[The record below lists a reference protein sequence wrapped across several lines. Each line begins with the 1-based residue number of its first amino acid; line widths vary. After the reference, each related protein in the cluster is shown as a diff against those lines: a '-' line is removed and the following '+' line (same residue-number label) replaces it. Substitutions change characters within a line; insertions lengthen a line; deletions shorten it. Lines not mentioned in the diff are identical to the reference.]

1 MKNWPWYG
9 YLILA
14 VIIFALA
21 FFFYFTPRNQ
31 ELEDLRQQREK
42 LEKEVQVLKEKKK
55 ELDKIEAELVVLNA
69 TLKDLEQIIP
79 QKKEIA
85 DILRRIQQLA
95 YDSRLNVLK
104 FQPRGELKKD
114 FYAEWPINIEISGTY
129 HNLGIFFD
137 KLSKF
142 SRLFNVNNF
151 SIKALNNQTDALTIS
166 SNFITTTYYFLEEQ
180 PQPDKP
186 AASPQKK
193 RK

>member
-14 VIIFALA
+14 VVIFALA
-21 FFFYFTPRNQ
+21 FFFYFKPRNEEIQ
-31 ELEDLRQQREK
+31 DLREQREK

-69 TLKDLEQIIP
+69 TLRDLEQIIP
-79 QKKEIA
+79 QQKEIA
-85 DILRRIQQLA
+85 EILRRIQQLA

-104 FQPRGELKKD
+104 FQPRGEIKKD

-142 SRLFNVNNF
+142 ARLFNVNNF
-151 SIKALNNQTDALTIS
+151 AITALNNQTDVLTIGAK
-166 SNFITTTYYFLEEQ
+166 FVTTTYYFIEPQ
-180 PQPDKP
+180 PQPAKASASSQKP
-186 AASPQKK
+186 

>member
-1 MKNWPWYG
+1 MRNWPWYG
-9 YLILA
+9 YLLLA
-14 VIIFALA
+14 VIIFALV
-21 FFFYFTPRNQ
+21 FFFFFKPRNAEIQ
-31 ELEDLRQQREK
+31 NLRESRMK
-42 LEKEVQVLKEKKK
+42 LEKEVEVLKEQKK

-95 YDSRLNVLK
+95 YDSRLNVLR
-104 FQPRGELKKD
+104 FQPRGEVRKD

-151 SIKALNNQTDALTIS
+151 SITALNNQTDELTIGAK
-166 SNFITTTYYFLEEQ
+166 FVATTYYFLEEQ
-180 PQPDKP
+180 P
-186 AASPQKK
+186 AAAKTAATKAQ
-193 RK
+193 R

>member
-9 YLILA
+9 YLIVAA
-14 VIIFALA
+14 VIFALV
-21 FFFYFTPRNQ
+21 FFFYFKPRNA
-31 ELEDLRQQREK
+31 ELQDLRESREK

-104 FQPRGELKKD
+104 FQPRGEAKKE

-129 HNLGIFFD
+129 HNLGLFFD
-137 KLSKF
+137 RLSKF
-142 SRLFNVNNF
+142 SRLFNINNF
-151 SIKALNNQTDALTIS
+151 SITALSNQTDALTIGS
-166 SNFITTTYYFLEEQ
+166 KFVATTYYFIEEL
-180 PQPDKP
+180 PKP
-186 AASPQKK
+186 AKSESTSRQQ

>member
-1 MKNWPWYG
+1 MRNWPWYG
-9 YLILA
+9 YLLLA
-14 VIIFALA
+14 VIIFALV
-21 FFFYFTPRNQ
+21 FFFFFKPRNAEIQ
-31 ELEDLRQQREK
+31 SLRESRMK
-42 LEKEVQVLKEKKK
+42 LEKEVEVLKEQKK

-95 YDSRLNVLK
+95 YDSRLNVLR
-104 FQPRGELKKD
+104 FQPRGEVNKD

-151 SIKALNNQTDALTIS
+151 SISALNNQTDELTIGAK
-166 SNFITTTYYFLEEQ
+166 FVATTYYFLEEQ
-180 PQPDKP
+180 PAP
-186 AASPQKK
+186 AKTAATTRAQ
-193 RK
+193 R

>member
-1 MKNWPWYG
+1 MRNWPWYG

-14 VIIFALA
+14 IVIFALA
-21 FFFYFTPRNQ
+21 FFFYFKPRNEQ
-31 ELEDLRQQREK
+31 IQDLRQQREK

-79 QKKEIA
+79 QQKEIA
-85 DILRRIQQLA
+85 EILRRIQQLA

-104 FQPRGELKKD
+104 FQPRGEIKKE

-137 KLSKF
+137 KLSNF
-142 SRLFNVNNF
+142 ARLFNVNNF
-151 SIKALNNQTDALTIS
+151 TISALNNQTETLTIGAK
-166 SNFITTTYYFLEEQ
+166 FVTTTYYFLEEQ
-180 PQPDKP
+180 PQPAKTP
-186 AASPQKK
+186 AGQQQP

>member
-1 MKNWPWYG
+1 MRNWPWYG
-9 YLILA
+9 YLLLA
-14 VIIFALA
+14 VVIFALV
-21 FFFYFTPRNQ
+21 FFFFFKPRNAEIQ
-31 ELEDLRQQREK
+31 SLREQRIK
-42 LEKEVQVLKEKKK
+42 LEKEVEVLKEQKK

-95 YDSRLNVLK
+95 YDSRLNVLR
-104 FQPRGELKKD
+104 FQPRGEVGKD

-151 SIKALNNQTDALTIS
+151 SISALNTQTDELTIS
-166 SNFITTTYYFLEEQ
+166 AKFVATTYYFIEEQ
-180 PQPDKP
+180 P
-186 AASPQKK
+186 AAAKTAARTQ
-193 RK
+193 R

>member
-1 MKNWPWYG
+1 MRNWPWYG

-21 FFFYFTPRNQ
+21 FFFYFKPRNA
-31 ELEDLRQQREK
+31 ELQSLREQREK

-85 DILRRIQQLA
+85 EILRRIQQLA
-95 YDSRLNVLK
+95 YDCRLNVLK
-104 FQPRGELKKD
+104 FRPQGEIRKD
-114 FYAEWPINIEISGTY
+114 FYAEWPIDIEISGTY

-151 SIKALNNQTDALTIS
+151 SITAVNNQTESVTIGAK
-166 SNFITTTYYFLEEQ
+166 FIATTYYFLEEQ
-180 PQPDKP
+180 PQPAKP
-186 AASPQKK
+186 AATPQQ

>member
-1 MKNWPWYG
+1 MRNWPWYG
-9 YLILA
+9 HLLLA
-14 VIIFALA
+14 VIIFALV
-21 FFFYFTPRNQ
+21 FFFFFKPRNT
-31 ELEDLRQQREK
+31 ELQSLRESRLK
-42 LEKEVQVLKEKKK
+42 LEKEVEVLKEQKK

-104 FQPRGELKKD
+104 FQPKGEVNKD

-151 SIKALNNQTDALTIS
+151 SISALNNQTDELTIGS
-166 SNFITTTYYFLEEQ
+166 KFVATTYYFIEEQ
-180 PQPDKP
+180 PKP
-186 AASPQKK
+186 AKTAGAAKTQ
-193 RK
+193 R

>member
-1 MKNWPWYG
+1 MRNWPWYG
-9 YLILA
+9 HLILA
-14 VIIFALA
+14 VVIFALA
-21 FFFYFTPRNQ
+21 FFFYFKPRNV
-31 ELEDLRQQREK
+31 ELQGLRESRIK

-104 FQPRGELKKD
+104 FQPQGEIKKD

-129 HNLGIFFD
+129 HNLGIFLD

-142 SRLFNVNNF
+142 SRLFNVDNF
-151 SIKALNNQTDALTIS
+151 SITALNNQTDELTIGS
-166 SNFITTTYYFLEEQ
+166 KFIATTYYFLEEPSQ
-180 PQPDKP
+180 PAKT
-186 AASPQKK
+186 AATTQQS

>member
-1 MKNWPWYG
+1 MRNWPWYG
-9 YLILA
+9 YLLLA
-14 VIIFALA
+14 VIIFALV
-21 FFFYFTPRNQ
+21 FFFFFKPRNAEIQ
-31 ELEDLRQQREK
+31 SLRESRMK
-42 LEKEVQVLKEKKK
+42 LEKEVEVLKEQKK

-95 YDSRLNVLK
+95 YDSRLNVLR
-104 FQPRGELKKD
+104 FQPRGEVNKD

-151 SIKALNNQTDALTIS
+151 SISALNNQTDELTIGAK
-166 SNFITTTYYFLEEQ
+166 FVATTYYFLEEQ
-180 PQPDKP
+180 PAPVKT
-186 AASPQKK
+186 AATTRAQ
-193 RK
+193 R

>member
-1 MKNWPWYG
+1 MRNWPWYG
-9 YLILA
+9 HLILA
-14 VIIFALA
+14 VIIFALV
-21 FFFYFTPRNQ
+21 FFFFFKPRNA
-31 ELEDLRQQREK
+31 ELESLRESRLK
-42 LEKEVQVLKEKKK
+42 LEKEVEVLKEQKK

-95 YDSRLNVLK
+95 YDSRLNVLR
-104 FQPRGELKKD
+104 FQPRGEVNKD

-151 SIKALNNQTDALTIS
+151 SITALNNQTDELTIGAK
-166 SNFITTTYYFLEEQ
+166 FVATTYYFLEEQ
-180 PQPDKP
+180 P
-186 AASPQKK
+186 AAAKTATPTRAQ
-193 RK
+193 R

>member
-1 MKNWPWYG
+1 MRNWPWYG
-9 YLILA
+9 HLILA
-14 VIIFALA
+14 IIVFALA
-21 FFFYFTPRNQ
+21 FFFYFKPRNV
-31 ELEDLRQQREK
+31 ELQSLRESREK
-42 LEKEVQVLKEKKK
+42 LEKEVQVLREKKK

-104 FQPRGELKKD
+104 FQPQGEIKKD

-129 HNLGIFFD
+129 HNLGIFLD

-142 SRLFNVNNF
+142 SRLFNVDNF
-151 SIKALNNQTDALTIS
+151 SINALNNQTDELTIGS
-166 SNFITTTYYFLEEQ
+166 KFIATTYYFLEEQ
-180 PQPDKP
+180 AQPAKAP
-186 AASPQKK
+186 ATASQP

>member
-1 MKNWPWYG
+1 MRNWPWYG
-9 YLILA
+9 YLLLA
-14 VIIFALA
+14 VIIFALV
-21 FFFYFTPRNQ
+21 FFFFFKPRNAEIQ
-31 ELEDLRQQREK
+31 NLRESRMK
-42 LEKEVQVLKEKKK
+42 LEKEVEVLKEQKK

-95 YDSRLNVLK
+95 YDSRLNVLR
-104 FQPRGELKKD
+104 FQPRGEVNKD

-151 SIKALNNQTDALTIS
+151 SITALNNQTDELTIGAK
-166 SNFITTTYYFLEEQ
+166 FVATTYYFVEEQ
-180 PQPDKP
+180 P
-186 AASPQKK
+186 AAAKTAATKAQ
-193 RK
+193 R

>member
-1 MKNWPWYG
+1 MRNWPWYG
-9 YLILA
+9 YLLLA
-14 VIIFALA
+14 VIIFALV
-21 FFFYFTPRNQ
+21 FFFFFKPRNAEIQ
-31 ELEDLRQQREK
+31 NLRESRMK
-42 LEKEVQVLKEKKK
+42 LEKEVEVLKEQKK

-95 YDSRLNVLK
+95 YDSRLNVLR
-104 FQPRGELKKD
+104 FQPRGEVRKD

-151 SIKALNNQTDALTIS
+151 SITALNNQTDELTIGAK
-166 SNFITTTYYFLEEQ
+166 FVATTYYFLEEQ
-180 PQPDKP
+180 PAP
-186 AASPQKK
+186 AKTAATTRAQ
-193 RK
+193 R

>member
-1 MKNWPWYG
+1 MRNWPWCG
-9 YLILA
+9 HLILA
-14 VIIFALA
+14 VIIFALV
-21 FFFYFTPRNQ
+21 FFFFFKPRNA
-31 ELEDLRQQREK
+31 ELESLRESRLK
-42 LEKEVQVLKEKKK
+42 LEKEVEVLKEQKK

-95 YDSRLNVLK
+95 YDSRLNVLR
-104 FQPRGELKKD
+104 FQPRGEVNKD

-151 SIKALNNQTDALTIS
+151 SISALNTQTDELTIS
-166 SNFITTTYYFLEEQ
+166 SKFIATTYYFIEEQ
-180 PQPDKP
+180 PAP
-186 AASPQKK
+186 AKTTTAARTQ
-193 RK
+193 R

>member
-1 MKNWPWYG
+1 MRNWPWYG
-9 YLILA
+9 HLLLA
-14 VIIFALA
+14 VIIFALV
-21 FFFYFTPRNQ
+21 FFFFFKPRNA
-31 ELEDLRQQREK
+31 ELHSLRESRLK
-42 LEKEVQVLKEKKK
+42 LEKEVEVLKEQKK

-104 FQPRGELKKD
+104 FQPKGEVNKD

-151 SIKALNNQTDALTIS
+151 SISALNNQTDELTIGS
-166 SNFITTTYYFLEEQ
+166 KFVATTYYFVEEQ
-180 PQPDKP
+180 PKP
-186 AASPQKK
+186 VKATGAAKTQ
-193 RK
+193 R

>member
-14 VIIFALA
+14 VVIFALA
-21 FFFYFTPRNQ
+21 FFFYFKPRNEEIQ
-31 ELEDLRQQREK
+31 DLRAQREK
-42 LEKEVQVLKEKKK
+42 LENEVQVLKEKKK

-79 QKKEIA
+79 QQKEIA
-85 DILRRIQQLA
+85 EILRRIQQLA

-104 FQPRGELKKD
+104 FQPRGEIKKD
-114 FYAEWPINIEISGTY
+114 YYAEWPINIEISGTY

-151 SIKALNNQTDALTIS
+151 TITALSNQTDNLTIGAK
-166 SNFITTTYYFLEEQ
+166 FVTTTYYFLEQQ
-180 PQPDKP
+180 PQQAKSP
-186 AASPQKK
+186 ASSQ
-193 RK
+193 RQRE

>member
-1 MKNWPWYG
+1 MRNWPWYG
-9 YLILA
+9 HLILA
-14 VIIFALA
+14 VVIFAVA
-21 FFFYFTPRNQ
+21 FFFYFKPRNV
-31 ELEDLRQQREK
+31 ELQSLRESREK

-104 FQPRGELKKD
+104 FHPQGEIKKD

-142 SRLFNVNNF
+142 SRLFNINNF
-151 SIKALNNQTDALTIS
+151 SINALNNQTDSLTIGS
-166 SNFITTTYYFLEEQ
+166 KFVATTYYFIEEQ
-180 PQPDKP
+180 PQPAKT
-186 AASPQKK
+186 AATSQQK

>member
-1 MKNWPWYG
+1 MRNWPWYG
-9 YLILA
+9 YLLLA
-14 VIIFALA
+14 VIIFALV
-21 FFFYFTPRNQ
+21 FFFFFKPRNAEIQ
-31 ELEDLRQQREK
+31 SLRESRMK
-42 LEKEVQVLKEKKK
+42 LEKEVEVLKEQKK

-95 YDSRLNVLK
+95 YDSRLNVLR
-104 FQPRGELKKD
+104 FQPRGEVRKD

-151 SIKALNNQTDALTIS
+151 SITALNNQTDELTIGAK
-166 SNFITTTYYFLEEQ
+166 FVATTYYFVEEQ
-180 PQPDKP
+180 P
-186 AASPQKK
+186 AAAKTAATKAQ
-193 RK
+193 R

>member
-1 MKNWPWYG
+1 MRNWPWYG
-9 YLILA
+9 YLLLA
-14 VIIFALA
+14 VIIFALV
-21 FFFYFTPRNQ
+21 FFFFFKPRNAEIQ
-31 ELEDLRQQREK
+31 SLRESRMK
-42 LEKEVQVLKEKKK
+42 LEKEVEVLKEQKK

-79 QKKEIA
+79 KKKEIA

-95 YDSRLNVLK
+95 YDSRLNVLR
-104 FQPRGELKKD
+104 FQPRGEVNKD

-151 SIKALNNQTDALTIS
+151 SITALNNQTDELTIGAK
-166 SNFITTTYYFLEEQ
+166 FVATTYYFLEEQ
-180 PQPDKP
+180 PAP
-186 AASPQKK
+186 AKTATTTRAQ
-193 RK
+193 R

>member
-1 MKNWPWYG
+1 MRNWPWYG
-9 YLILA
+9 YLLLA
-14 VIIFALA
+14 VIIFALV
-21 FFFYFTPRNQ
+21 FFFFFKPRNAEIQ
-31 ELEDLRQQREK
+31 NLRESRMK
-42 LEKEVQVLKEKKK
+42 LEKEVEVLKEQKK

-95 YDSRLNVLK
+95 YDSRLNVLR
-104 FQPRGELKKD
+104 FQPRGEVRKD

-151 SIKALNNQTDALTIS
+151 SITALNNQTDELTIGAK
-166 SNFITTTYYFLEEQ
+166 FVATTYYFVEEQ
-180 PQPDKP
+180 P
-186 AASPQKK
+186 AAAKTAATKAQ
-193 RK
+193 R

>member
-1 MKNWPWYG
+1 MRNWPWYG

-14 VIIFALA
+14 IVIFALA
-21 FFFYFTPRNQ
+21 FFFYFKPRDQ
-31 ELEDLRQQREK
+31 ELQDLRQQREK

-79 QKKEIA
+79 QQKEIA

-104 FQPRGELKKD
+104 FQPRGEVRKD

-129 HNLGIFFD
+129 HNLGLFFD
-137 KLSKF
+137 RLSKF

-151 SIKALNNQTDALTIS
+151 SINALNNQTEALTIGAK
-166 SNFITTTYYFLEEQ
+166 FITTTYYFIEEQ
-180 PQPDKP
+180 PQP
-186 AASPQKK
+186 PQAKTTPPQ

>member
-14 VIIFALA
+14 VVIFALV
-21 FFFYFTPRNQ
+21 FFFYFKPRNT
-31 ELEDLRQQREK
+31 ELQDLRESREK

-104 FQPRGELKKD
+104 FQPKGEVKKD

-129 HNLGIFFD
+129 HNLGLFFD
-137 KLSKF
+137 RLSKF

-151 SIKALNNQTDALTIS
+151 SVTALSNQTDALTIGS
-166 SNFITTTYYFLEEQ
+166 KFVATTYYFIEEQ
-180 PQPDKP
+180 PKQAKTE
-186 AASPQKK
+186 ATPQQQ

>member
-1 MKNWPWYG
+1 MRNWPWYG
-9 YLILA
+9 HLLLA
-14 VIIFALA
+14 VIIFALV
-21 FFFYFTPRNQ
+21 FFFFFKPRNA
-31 ELEDLRQQREK
+31 ELQSLRESRLK
-42 LEKEVQVLKEKKK
+42 LEKEVEVLKEQKK

-104 FQPRGELKKD
+104 FQPKGEVNKD

-151 SIKALNNQTDALTIS
+151 SISALNNQTDELTIGS
-166 SNFITTTYYFLEEQ
+166 KFVATTYYFVEEQ
-180 PQPDKP
+180 PKP
-186 AASPQKK
+186 AKTAGAAKTQ
-193 RK
+193 R

>member
-14 VIIFALA
+14 VVIFALA
-21 FFFYFTPRNQ
+21 FFFYFKPRNEEIQ
-31 ELEDLRQQREK
+31 DLRLQREK
-42 LEKEVQVLKEKKK
+42 LENEVQVLKEKKK

-79 QKKEIA
+79 QQREIA
-85 DILRRIQQLA
+85 EILRRIQQLA

-104 FQPRGELKKD
+104 FQPRGEIKKD
-114 FYAEWPINIEISGTY
+114 YYAEWPINIEISGTY

-151 SIKALNNQTDALTIS
+151 TITALNNQTDTLTIGAK
-166 SNFITTTYYFLEEQ
+166 FVTTTYYFLEQ
-180 PQPDKP
+180 P
-186 AASPQKK
+186 PQQAKSSDSSQ
-193 RK
+193 RQRN

>member
-21 FFFYFTPRNQ
+21 FFFYFKPRNQ
-31 ELEDLRQQREK
+31 ELEDLRQQRAK

-166 SNFITTTYYFLEEQ
+166 SNFITTTYYFIEEQ
-180 PQPDKP
+180 PQPAKP